1 MTVHLFLCLRNFNQ
15 EDFAVLGFLSIFAHK
30 KNIVMKNRQ
39 SIIAFM
45 LLFALT
51 LSAQGKAKYVFYFIG
66 DGMGVN
72 QVNAAET
79 YLGALQGRI
88 GIEPL
93 CFPSFPYSAFVN
105 TQSATNGVTD
115 SAAGG
120 TALACGQKTKNGTL
134 GMLKDLTTS
143 ISSIADWARQ
153 SGAAVGIT
161 TSVAIDHAT
170 PAAFYA
176 HVKERNEQYTIGK
189 QLVESGNDFY
199 AGSDFTIPTDPEYPN
214 GPTLYEEACAKGYTI
229 ARGYADYLKRADS
242 GKRMILLQSE
252 EASKTDRYSIPY
264 ALDRKDGDLTLTDIT
279 RAGIDF
285 LMKKQGEKNGFF
297 MMIEGGKID
306 WACHANDLAF
316 IPELIDMDNA
326 VRVAYDFY
334 KQHPDET
341 LIIVTADHETGGI
354 VLSRGLYEINLA
366 AVGNQRISI
375 ERLGKELHKMHDQKG
390 DKWTWDDVKALLT
403 ENFGFWDKLALT
415 DEQTQR
421 LETAFKKIMDGTSK
435 DQQTLYQS
443 DDELAAAVRN
453 VMSECAQVGWH
464 VTSHSNGY
472 VPCFAI
478 GAGAEQIHGR
488 IDNTEIP
495 KIVAKAAG
503 WKSPF

>member
-1 MTVHLFLCLRNFNQ
+1 MRNR
-15 EDFAVLGFLSIFAHK
+15 LSI
-30 KNIVMKNRQ
+30 ILLMV
-39 SIIAFM
+39 
-45 LLFALT
+45 LFALT

-66 DGMGVN
+66 VGMGVN
-72 QVNAAET
+72 QINAAET

-88 GIEPL
+88 GIQPL

-143 ISSIADWARQ
+143 VSSIADWARQ

-176 HVKERNEQYTIGK
+176 HVKERHEQYTIGK
-189 QLVESGNDFY
+189 QLVESANDFY

-214 GPTLYEEACAKGYTI
+214 GPTLYEEANAKGFTI
-229 ARGYADYLKRADS
+229 SRGYADYQKRAANA
-242 GKRMILLQSE
+242 KKMILLQSE
-252 EASKTDRYSIPY
+252 EASKADRYSIPY

-326 VRVAYDFY
+326 VQVAYDFY

-366 AVGNQRISI
+366 AVGNQRITI
-375 ERLGKELHKMHDQKG
+375 EQLGKELHKMHDVKG
-390 DKWTWDDVKALLT
+390 DKLLWDDVKTFLA
-403 ENFGFWDKLALT
+403 ENFGFWDKISLT

-421 LETAFKKIMDGTSK
+421 LESSFKKIMDGTSK
-435 DQQTLYQS
+435 DQRTLYQN
-443 DDELAAAVRN
+443 DDELAVTVRSI
-453 VMSECAQVGWH
+453 MSECAQVGWH

-478 GAGAEQIHGR
+478 GVGAEQIHGR

-503 WKSPF
+503 WK

>member
-1 MTVHLFLCLRNFNQ
+1 
-15 EDFAVLGFLSIFAHK
+15 
-30 KNIVMKNRQ
+30 MKNRL
-39 SIIAFM
+39 SIILLMF
-45 LLFALT
+45 LFALT

-88 GIEPL
+88 GIQPL

-143 ISSIADWARQ
+143 VSSIADWARN

-176 HVKERNEQYTIGK
+176 HVKERHEQYTIGK
-189 QLVESGNDFY
+189 QLVESANDFY

-214 GPTLYEEACAKGYTI
+214 GPTLYEEASAKGFTI
-229 ARGYADYLKRADS
+229 SRGYADYQKRAANA
-242 GKRMILLQSE
+242 KKMILLQSE
-252 EASKTDRYSIPY
+252 EASKADRYSIPY
-264 ALDRKDGDLTLTDIT
+264 ALDRKDGDITLTDIT

-326 VRVAYDFY
+326 VKVAYDFY

-366 AVGNQRISI
+366 AVGNQRITI
-375 ERLGKELHKMHDQKG
+375 EKLGKELHKMHDVKG
-390 DKWTWDDVKALLT
+390 DKLLWDDVKTFLA
-403 ENFGFWDKLALT
+403 ENFGFWDKISLT

-421 LETAFKKIMDGTSK
+421 LVSSFKKIMDGTSK
-435 DQQTLYQS
+435 DQRTLYQN
-443 DDELAAAVRN
+443 DDELAVTVRN
-453 VMSECAQVGWH
+453 IMSECAQVGWH

-478 GAGAEQIHGR
+478 GVGAEQIHGR

-503 WKSPF
+503 WK

>member
-1 MTVHLFLCLRNFNQ
+1 MRNR
-15 EDFAVLGFLSIFAHK
+15 LSIILLMF
-30 KNIVMKNRQ
+30 
-39 SIIAFM
+39 
-45 LLFALT
+45 LFALT

-88 GIEPL
+88 GIQPL

-143 ISSIADWARQ
+143 VSSIADWARQ

-176 HVKERNEQYTIGK
+176 HVKERHEQYTIGK
-189 QLVESGNDFY
+189 QLVESANDFY

-214 GPTLYEEACAKGYTI
+214 GPTLYEEANAKGFTI
-229 ARGYADYLKRADS
+229 SRGYADYQKRAANA
-242 GKRMILLQSE
+242 KKMILLQSE
-252 EASKTDRYSIPY
+252 EASKADRYSIPY

-326 VRVAYDFY
+326 VKVAYDFY

-366 AVGNQRISI
+366 AVGNQRITI
-375 ERLGKELHKMHDQKG
+375 EKLGKELHKMHDVKG
-390 DKWTWDDVKALLT
+390 DKLVWDDVKTFLA
-403 ENFGFWDKLALT
+403 ENFGFWDKISLT

-421 LETAFKKIMDGTSK
+421 LVSSFKKIMDGTSK
-435 DQQTLYQS
+435 DQRTLYQN
-443 DDELAAAVRN
+443 DDELAVTVRN
-453 VMSECAQVGWH
+453 IMSECAQVGWH

-503 WKSPF
+503 WKAE

>member
-1 MTVHLFLCLRNFNQ
+1 
-15 EDFAVLGFLSIFAHK
+15 
-30 KNIVMKNRQ
+30 MKNRL
-39 SIIAFM
+39 SIILLMF
-45 LLFALT
+45 LFALT

-88 GIEPL
+88 GIQPL

-143 ISSIADWARQ
+143 VSSIADWARN

-176 HVKERNEQYTIGK
+176 HVKERHEQYTIGK
-189 QLVESGNDFY
+189 QLVESANDFY

-214 GPTLYEEACAKGYTI
+214 GPTLYEEANAKGFTI
-229 ARGYADYLKRADS
+229 SRGYADYQKRAANA
-242 GKRMILLQSE
+242 KKMILLQSE
-252 EASKTDRYSIPY
+252 EASKADRYSIPY

-326 VRVAYDFY
+326 VKVAYDFY

-366 AVGNQRISI
+366 AVGNQRITI
-375 ERLGKELHKMHDQKG
+375 EKLGKELHKMHDVKG
-390 DKWTWDDVKALLT
+390 DKLLWDDVKTFLA
-403 ENFGFWDKLALT
+403 ENFGFWDKISLT

-421 LETAFKKIMDGTSK
+421 LVSAFKKIMDGTSK
-435 DQQTLYQS
+435 DQRTLYQN
-443 DDELAAAVRN
+443 DDELAVTVRSI
-453 VMSECAQVGWH
+453 MSECAQVGWH

-478 GAGAEQIHGR
+478 GVGAEQIHGR

-503 WKSPF
+503 WKAE

>member
-1 MTVHLFLCLRNFNQ
+1 MRNR
-15 EDFAVLGFLSIFAHK
+15 LSIILLMF
-30 KNIVMKNRQ
+30 
-39 SIIAFM
+39 
-45 LLFALT
+45 LFALT

-143 ISSIADWARQ
+143 VSSIADWARN

-176 HVKERNEQYTIGK
+176 HVKERHEQYTIGK
-189 QLVESGNDFY
+189 QLVESANDFY

-214 GPTLYEEACAKGYTI
+214 GPTLYEEANAKGFTI
-229 ARGYADYLKRADS
+229 SRGYADYQKRAANA
-242 GKRMILLQSE
+242 KKMILLQSE
-252 EASKTDRYSIPY
+252 EASKADRYSIPY

-285 LMKKQGEKNGFF
+285 MMKKQGEKNGFF

-326 VRVAYDFY
+326 VKVAYDFY

-366 AVGNQRISI
+366 AVGNQRITI
-375 ERLGKELHKMHDQKG
+375 EKLGKELHKMHDVKG
-390 DKWTWDDVKALLT
+390 DKLVWDDVKTFLA
-403 ENFGFWDKLALT
+403 ENFGFWDKISLT

-421 LETAFKKIMDGTSK
+421 LVSAFKKIMDGTSK
-435 DQQTLYQS
+435 DQRTLYQN
-443 DDELAAAVRN
+443 DDELAVTVRN
-453 VMSECAQVGWH
+453 IMSECAQVGWH

-478 GAGAEQIHGR
+478 GVGAEQIHGR

-503 WKSPF
+503 WK

>member
-1 MTVHLFLCLRNFNQ
+1 MRNR
-15 EDFAVLGFLSIFAHK
+15 LSI
-30 KNIVMKNRQ
+30 I
-39 SIIAFM
+39 
-45 LLFALT
+45 LLMFLLALT

-143 ISSIADWARQ
+143 VSSIADWARN

-176 HVKERNEQYTIGK
+176 HVKERHEQYTIGK
-189 QLVESGNDFY
+189 QLVESANDFY

-214 GPTLYEEACAKGYTI
+214 GNTLYEEANSKGFTI
-229 ARGYADYLKRADS
+229 ARGYADYQNKAANA
-242 GKRMILLQSE
+242 KKMILLQSE
-252 EASKTDRYSIPY
+252 EASKADRYSIPY

-326 VRVAYDFY
+326 VKVAYDFY

-366 AVGNQRISI
+366 AVGNQRITI
-375 ERLGKELHKMHDQKG
+375 EKLGKELHKMHDVKG
-390 DKWTWDDVKALLT
+390 DKLVWDDVKTFLA
-403 ENFGFWDKLALT
+403 ENFGFWDKISLT

-421 LETAFKKIMDGTSK
+421 LESSFKKIMDGTSK
-435 DQQTLYQS
+435 DQRTLYQN
-443 DDELAAAVRN
+443 DDELAVTVRN
-453 VMSECAQVGWH
+453 IMSECAQVGWH

-478 GAGAEQIHGR
+478 GAGADQIHGR

-503 WKSPF
+503 WK

>member
-1 MTVHLFLCLRNFNQ
+1 MRNR
-15 EDFAVLGFLSIFAHK
+15 LSIILLMF
-30 KNIVMKNRQ
+30 
-39 SIIAFM
+39 
-45 LLFALT
+45 LFALT

-88 GIEPL
+88 GIQPL

-143 ISSIADWARQ
+143 VSSIADWARQ

-176 HVKERNEQYTIGK
+176 HVKERHEQYTIGK
-189 QLVESGNDFY
+189 QLVESANDFY

-214 GPTLYEEACAKGYTI
+214 GPTLYEEANAKGFTI
-229 ARGYADYLKRADS
+229 SRGYADYQKRAANA
-242 GKRMILLQSE
+242 KKMILLQSE
-252 EASKTDRYSIPY
+252 EASKADRYSIPY

-326 VRVAYDFY
+326 VKVAYDFY

-366 AVGNQRISI
+366 AVGNQRITI
-375 ERLGKELHKMHDQKG
+375 EKLGKELHKMHDVKG
-390 DKWTWDDVKALLT
+390 DKLLWDDVKTFLA
-403 ENFGFWDKLALT
+403 ENFGFWDKISLT

-421 LETAFKKIMDGTSK
+421 LVSSFKKIMDGTSK
-435 DQQTLYQS
+435 DQRTLYQN
-443 DDELAAAVRN
+443 DDELAVTVRSI
-453 VMSECAQVGWH
+453 MSECAQVGWH

-478 GAGAEQIHGR
+478 GVGAEQIHGR

-503 WKSPF
+503 WKAE

>member
-1 MTVHLFLCLRNFNQ
+1 MRNR
-15 EDFAVLGFLSIFAHK
+15 LSIILLMF
-30 KNIVMKNRQ
+30 
-39 SIIAFM
+39 
-45 LLFALT
+45 LFALT

-88 GIEPL
+88 GIQPL

-143 ISSIADWARQ
+143 VSSIADWARN

-176 HVKERNEQYTIGK
+176 HVKERHEQYTIGK
-189 QLVESGNDFY
+189 QLVESANDFY

-214 GPTLYEEACAKGYTI
+214 GPTLYEEANAKGFTI
-229 ARGYADYLKRADS
+229 SRGYADYQKRAANA
-242 GKRMILLQSE
+242 KKMILLQSE
-252 EASKTDRYSIPY
+252 EASKADRYSIPY

-326 VRVAYDFY
+326 VKVAYDFY

-366 AVGNQRISI
+366 AVGNQRITI
-375 ERLGKELHKMHDQKG
+375 EKLGKELHKMHDVKG
-390 DKWTWDDVKALLT
+390 DKLVWDDVKTFLA
-403 ENFGFWDKLALT
+403 ENFGFWDKISLT

-421 LETAFKKIMDGTSK
+421 LVSAFKKIMDGTSK
-435 DQQTLYQS
+435 DQRTLYQN
-443 DDELAAAVRN
+443 DDELAVTVRSI
-453 VMSECAQVGWH
+453 MSECAQVGWH

-503 WKSPF
+503 WKAE

>member
-1 MTVHLFLCLRNFNQ
+1 
-15 EDFAVLGFLSIFAHK
+15 
-30 KNIVMKNRQ
+30 MKNRL
-39 SIIAFM
+39 SIILLMF
-45 LLFALT
+45 LFALT

-143 ISSIADWARQ
+143 VSSIADWARQ

-189 QLVESGNDFY
+189 QLVESANDFY

-214 GPTLYEEACAKGYTI
+214 GNTLYEEAKYNGFTI
-229 ARGYADYLKRADS
+229 ARGYADYQDKAANA
-242 GKRMILLQSE
+242 KKMILLQSE
-252 EASKTDRYSIPY
+252 EASKADRYSIPY

-326 VRVAYDFY
+326 VKVAYDFY

-366 AVGNQRISI
+366 AVGNQRITI
-375 ERLGKELHKMHDQKG
+375 EKLGKELHKMHDVKG
-390 DKWTWDDVKALLT
+390 DKLVWDDVKTFLA
-403 ENFGFWDKLALT
+403 ENFGFWDKISLT

-421 LETAFKKIMDGTSK
+421 LVSAFKKIMDGTSK
-435 DQQTLYQS
+435 DQRTLYQN
-443 DDELAAAVRN
+443 DDELAVTVRSI
-453 VMSECAQVGWH
+453 MSECAQVGWH

-478 GAGAEQIHGR
+478 GVGAEQIHGR

-503 WKSPF
+503 WKAE

>member
-1 MTVHLFLCLRNFNQ
+1 
-15 EDFAVLGFLSIFAHK
+15 
-30 KNIVMKNRQ
+30 MKNRL
-39 SIIAFM
+39 SIILLMF
-45 LLFALT
+45 LFALT

-88 GIEPL
+88 GIQPL

-143 ISSIADWARQ
+143 VSSIADWARN

-176 HVKERNEQYTIGK
+176 HVKERHEQYTIGK
-189 QLVESGNDFY
+189 QLVESANDFY

-214 GPTLYEEACAKGYTI
+214 GNTLYEEANSKGFTI
-229 ARGYADYLKRADS
+229 ARGYADYQNKAANA
-242 GKRMILLQSE
+242 KKMILLQSE
-252 EASKTDRYSIPY
+252 EASKADRYSIPY

-326 VRVAYDFY
+326 VKVAYDFY

-366 AVGNQRISI
+366 AVGNQRITI
-375 ERLGKELHKMHDQKG
+375 EKLGKELHKMHDVKG
-390 DKWTWDDVKALLT
+390 DKLVWDDVKTFLA
-403 ENFGFWDKLALT
+403 ENFGFWDKISLT

-421 LETAFKKIMDGTSK
+421 LVSSFKKIMDGTSK
-435 DQQTLYQS
+435 DQRTLYQN
-443 DDELAAAVRN
+443 DDELAVTVRSI
-453 VMSECAQVGWH
+453 MSECAQVGWH

-478 GAGAEQIHGR
+478 GVGAEQIHGR

-503 WKSPF
+503 WKSLR

>member
-1 MTVHLFLCLRNFNQ
+1 MRNR
-15 EDFAVLGFLSIFAHK
+15 LSIILLMF
-30 KNIVMKNRQ
+30 
-39 SIIAFM
+39 
-45 LLFALT
+45 LFALT
-51 LSAQGKAKYVFYFIG
+51 LPAQGKAKYVFYFIG

-93 CFPSFPYSAFVN
+93 CFPSFHYSAFVN

-143 ISSIADWARQ
+143 VSSIADWARN

-176 HVKERNEQYTIGK
+176 HVKERHEQYTIGR
-189 QLVESGNDFY
+189 QLVESANDFY

-214 GPTLYEEACAKGYTI
+214 GPTLYEEACSKGFTI
-229 ARGYADYLKRADS
+229 SRGYADYQKRAANA
-242 GKRMILLQSE
+242 KKMILLQSE
-252 EASKTDRYSIPY
+252 EASKADRYSIPY

-326 VRVAYDFY
+326 VKVACDFY

-366 AVGNQRISI
+366 AVGNQRITI
-375 ERLGKELHKMHDQKG
+375 EKLGKELHKMHDVKG
-390 DKWTWDDVKALLT
+390 DKLVWDDVKTFLA
-403 ENFGFWDKLALT
+403 ENFGFWDKISLT

-421 LETAFKKIMDGTSK
+421 LESSFKKIMDGTSK
-435 DQQTLYQS
+435 DQRTLYQN
-443 DDELAAAVRN
+443 DDELAVTVRSI
-453 VMSECAQVGWH
+453 MSECAQVGWH

-478 GAGAEQIHGR
+478 GVGAEQIHGR

-503 WKSPF
+503 WKAE

>member
-1 MTVHLFLCLRNFNQ
+1 
-15 EDFAVLGFLSIFAHK
+15 
-30 KNIVMKNRQ
+30 MKNRL
-39 SIIAFM
+39 SIILLMF
-45 LLFALT
+45 LFALT

-88 GIEPL
+88 GIQPL

-143 ISSIADWARQ
+143 VSSIADWARN

-176 HVKERNEQYTIGK
+176 HVKERHEQYTIGK
-189 QLVESGNDFY
+189 QLVESANDFY

-214 GPTLYEEACAKGYTI
+214 GPTLYEEASAKGFTI
-229 ARGYADYLKRADS
+229 SRGYADYQKRAANA
-242 GKRMILLQSE
+242 KKMILLQSE
-252 EASKTDRYSIPY
+252 EASKADRYSIPY

-326 VRVAYDFY
+326 VKVAYDFY

-366 AVGNQRISI
+366 AVGNQRITI
-375 ERLGKELHKMHDQKG
+375 EKLGKELHKMHDVKG
-390 DKWTWDDVKALLT
+390 DKLLWDDVKTFLA
-403 ENFGFWDKLALT
+403 ENFGFWDKISLT

-421 LETAFKKIMDGTSK
+421 LESSFKKIMDGTSK
-435 DQQTLYQS
+435 DQRTLYQN
-443 DDELAAAVRN
+443 DDELAVTVRN
-453 VMSECAQVGWH
+453 IMSECAQVGWH

-503 WKSPF
+503 WKSLR

>member
-1 MTVHLFLCLRNFNQ
+1 MRNR
-15 EDFAVLGFLSIFAHK
+15 LSIILLMF
-30 KNIVMKNRQ
+30 
-39 SIIAFM
+39 
-45 LLFALT
+45 LFALT

-88 GIEPL
+88 GIQPL

-143 ISSIADWARQ
+143 VSSIADWARN

-176 HVKERNEQYTIGK
+176 HVKERHEQYTIGK
-189 QLVESGNDFY
+189 QLVESANDFY

-214 GPTLYEEACAKGYTI
+214 GNTLYEEANSKGFTI
-229 ARGYADYLKRADS
+229 ARGYADYQNKAANA
-242 GKRMILLQSE
+242 KKMILLQSE
-252 EASKTDRYSIPY
+252 EASKADRYSIPY

-326 VRVAYDFY
+326 VKVAYDFY

-366 AVGNQRISI
+366 AVGNQRITI
-375 ERLGKELHKMHDQKG
+375 EKLGKELHKMHDVKG
-390 DKWTWDDVKALLT
+390 DKLVWDDVKTFLAD
-403 ENFGFWDKLALT
+403 NFGFWDKISLT

-421 LETAFKKIMDGTSK
+421 LESAFKKIMDGTSK
-435 DQQTLYQS
+435 DQRTLYQN
-443 DDELAAAVRN
+443 DDELAVTVRN
-453 VMSECAQVGWH
+453 IMSECAQVGWH

-503 WKSPF
+503 WKAE

>member
-1 MTVHLFLCLRNFNQ
+1 MRNR
-15 EDFAVLGFLSIFAHK
+15 LSI
-30 KNIVMKNRQ
+30 I
-39 SIIAFM
+39 
-45 LLFALT
+45 LLMFLLALT

-143 ISSIADWARQ
+143 VSSIADWARN

-176 HVKERNEQYTIGK
+176 HVKERHEQYTIGK
-189 QLVESGNDFY
+189 QLVESANDFY

-214 GPTLYEEACAKGYTI
+214 GPTLYEEANAKGFTI
-229 ARGYADYLKRADS
+229 SRGYADYQKRAANA
-242 GKRMILLQSE
+242 KKMILLQSE
-252 EASKTDRYSIPY
+252 EASKADRYSIPY

-326 VRVAYDFY
+326 VKVAYDFY

-366 AVGNQRISI
+366 AVGNQRITI
-375 ERLGKELHKMHDQKG
+375 EKLGKELHKMHDVKG
-390 DKWTWDDVKALLT
+390 DKLLWDDVKTFLA
-403 ENFGFWDKLALT
+403 ENFGFWDKISLT

-421 LETAFKKIMDGTSK
+421 LVSAFKKIMDGTSK
-435 DQQTLYQS
+435 DQRTLYQN
-443 DDELAAAVRN
+443 DDELAVTVRSI
-453 VMSECAQVGWH
+453 MSECAQVGWH
-464 VTSHSNGY
+464 VTGHSNGY

-478 GAGAEQIHGR
+478 GVGAEQIHGR

-503 WKSPF
+503 WKSLR

>member
-1 MTVHLFLCLRNFNQ
+1 MRNR
-15 EDFAVLGFLSIFAHK
+15 LSIILLMF
-30 KNIVMKNRQ
+30 
-39 SIIAFM
+39 
-45 LLFALT
+45 LFALT

-88 GIEPL
+88 GIQPL

-143 ISSIADWARQ
+143 VSSIADWARN

-176 HVKERNEQYTIGK
+176 HVKERHEQYTIGK
-189 QLVESGNDFY
+189 QLVESANDFY

-214 GPTLYEEACAKGYTI
+214 GPTLYEEANAKGFTI
-229 ARGYADYLKRADS
+229 SRGYADYQKRAANA
-242 GKRMILLQSE
+242 KKMILLQSE
-252 EASKTDRYSIPY
+252 EASKADRYSIPY

-326 VRVAYDFY
+326 VKVAYDFY

-366 AVGNQRISI
+366 AVGNQRITI
-375 ERLGKELHKMHDQKG
+375 EKLGKELHKMHDVKG
-390 DKWTWDDVKALLT
+390 DKLVWDDVKTFLA
-403 ENFGFWDKLALT
+403 ENFGFWDKISLT

-421 LETAFKKIMDGTSK
+421 LESSFKKIMDGTSK
-435 DQQTLYQS
+435 DQRTLYQN
-443 DDELAAAVRN
+443 DDELAVTVRSI
-453 VMSECAQVGWH
+453 MSECAQVGWH

-478 GAGAEQIHGR
+478 GVGAEQIHGR

-503 WKSPF
+503 WKSLR

>member
-1 MTVHLFLCLRNFNQ
+1 MRNR
-15 EDFAVLGFLSIFAHK
+15 LSIILLMF
-30 KNIVMKNRQ
+30 
-39 SIIAFM
+39 
-45 LLFALT
+45 LFALT

-88 GIEPL
+88 GIQPL

-143 ISSIADWARQ
+143 VPSIADWARN

-176 HVKERNEQYTIGK
+176 HVKERHEQYTIGK
-189 QLVESGNDFY
+189 QLVESANDFY

-214 GPTLYEEACAKGYTI
+214 GPTLYEEANAKGFTI
-229 ARGYADYLKRADS
+229 SRGYADYQKRAANA
-242 GKRMILLQSE
+242 KKMILLQSE
-252 EASKTDRYSIPY
+252 EASKADRYSIPY

-326 VRVAYDFY
+326 VKVAYDFY

-366 AVGNQRISI
+366 AVGNQRITI
-375 ERLGKELHKMHDQKG
+375 EKLGKELHKMHDVKG
-390 DKWTWDDVKALLT
+390 DKLLWDDVKTFLA
-403 ENFGFWDKLALT
+403 ENFGFWDKISLT

-421 LETAFKKIMDGTSK
+421 LESSFKKIMDGTSK
-435 DQQTLYQS
+435 DQRTLYQN
-443 DDELAAAVRN
+443 DDELAVTVRSI
-453 VMSECAQVGWH
+453 MSECAQVGWH

-478 GAGAEQIHGR
+478 GVGAEQIHGR

-503 WKSPF
+503 WKAE

>member
-1 MTVHLFLCLRNFNQ
+1 MRNR
-15 EDFAVLGFLSIFAHK
+15 LSIILLMF
-30 KNIVMKNRQ
+30 
-39 SIIAFM
+39 
-45 LLFALT
+45 LFALT

-88 GIEPL
+88 GIQPL

-143 ISSIADWARQ
+143 VSSIADWARN

-176 HVKERNEQYTIGK
+176 HVKERHEQYTIGK
-189 QLVESGNDFY
+189 QLVESANDFY

-214 GPTLYEEACAKGYTI
+214 GPTLYEEANAKGFTI
-229 ARGYADYLKRADS
+229 SRGYADYQKRAANA
-242 GKRMILLQSE
+242 KKMILLQSE
-252 EASKTDRYSIPY
+252 EASKADRYSIPY

-326 VRVAYDFY
+326 VKVAYDFY

-366 AVGNQRISI
+366 AVGNQRITI
-375 ERLGKELHKMHDQKG
+375 EKLGKELHKMHDVKG
-390 DKWTWDDVKALLT
+390 DKLVWDDVKTFLA
-403 ENFGFWDKLALT
+403 ENFGFWDKISLT

-421 LETAFKKIMDGTSK
+421 LESSFKKIMDGTSK
-435 DQQTLYQS
+435 DQRTLYQN
-443 DDELAAAVRN
+443 DDELAVTVRSI
-453 VMSECAQVGWH
+453 MSECAQVGWH

-478 GAGAEQIHGR
+478 GVGAEQIHGR

-503 WKSPF
+503 WKAE

>member
-1 MTVHLFLCLRNFNQ
+1 MRNR
-15 EDFAVLGFLSIFAHK
+15 LSIILLMF
-30 KNIVMKNRQ
+30 
-39 SIIAFM
+39 
-45 LLFALT
+45 LFALT

-88 GIEPL
+88 GIQPL

-143 ISSIADWARQ
+143 VSSIADWARN

-176 HVKERNEQYTIGK
+176 HVKERHEQYTIGK
-189 QLVESGNDFY
+189 QLVESANDFY

-214 GPTLYEEACAKGYTI
+214 GPTLYEEANAKGFTI
-229 ARGYADYLKRADS
+229 SRGYADYQKRAANA
-242 GKRMILLQSE
+242 KKMILLQSE
-252 EASKTDRYSIPY
+252 EASKADRYSIPY

-326 VRVAYDFY
+326 VKVAYDFY

-366 AVGNQRISI
+366 AVGNQRITI
-375 ERLGKELHKMHDQKG
+375 EKLGKELHKMHDVKG
-390 DKWTWDDVKALLT
+390 DKLVWDEVKTFLAD
-403 ENFGFWDKLALT
+403 NFGFWDKISLT

-421 LETAFKKIMDGTSK
+421 LESSFKKIMDGTSK
-435 DQQTLYQS
+435 DQRTLYQN
-443 DDELAAAVRN
+443 DDELAVTVRSI
-453 VMSECAQVGWH
+453 MSECAQVGWH

-478 GAGAEQIHGR
+478 GVGAEQIHGR

-503 WKSPF
+503 WKAE

>member
-1 MTVHLFLCLRNFNQ
+1 MRNR
-15 EDFAVLGFLSIFAHK
+15 LSIILLMF
-30 KNIVMKNRQ
+30 
-39 SIIAFM
+39 
-45 LLFALT
+45 LFALT

-88 GIEPL
+88 GIQPL

-143 ISSIADWARQ
+143 VSSIADWARQ

-176 HVKERNEQYTIGK
+176 HVKERHEQYTIGK
-189 QLVESGNDFY
+189 QLVESANDFY

-214 GPTLYEEACAKGYTI
+214 GPTLYEEANAKGFTI
-229 ARGYADYLKRADS
+229 SRGYADYQKRAANA
-242 GKRMILLQSE
+242 KKMILLQSE
-252 EASKTDRYSIPY
+252 EASKADRYSIPY

-306 WACHANDLAF
+306 LS
-316 IPELIDMDNA
+316 LI
-326 VRVAYDFY
+326 
-334 KQHPDET
+334 H
-341 LIIVTADHETGGI
+341 I
-354 VLSRGLYEINLA
+354 
-366 AVGNQRISI
+366 
-375 ERLGKELHKMHDQKG
+375 
-390 DKWTWDDVKALLT
+390 
-403 ENFGFWDKLALT
+403 
-415 DEQTQR
+415 
-421 LETAFKKIMDGTSK
+421 
-435 DQQTLYQS
+435 
-443 DDELAAAVRN
+443 
-453 VMSECAQVGWH
+453 
-464 VTSHSNGY
+464 
-472 VPCFAI
+472 
-478 GAGAEQIHGR
+478 
-488 IDNTEIP
+488 
-495 KIVAKAAG
+495 
-503 WKSPF
+503 

>member
-1 MTVHLFLCLRNFNQ
+1 MRNR
-15 EDFAVLGFLSIFAHK
+15 LSIILLMF
-30 KNIVMKNRQ
+30 
-39 SIIAFM
+39 
-45 LLFALT
+45 LFALT

-88 GIEPL
+88 GIQPL

-143 ISSIADWARQ
+143 VSSIADWARN

-189 QLVESGNDFY
+189 QLVESANDFY

-214 GPTLYEEACAKGYTI
+214 GNTLYEEANSKGFTI
-229 ARGYADYLKRADS
+229 ARGYADYQNKAANA
-242 GKRMILLQSE
+242 KKMILLQSE
-252 EASKTDRYSIPY
+252 EASKADRYSIPY

-326 VRVAYDFY
+326 VKVAYDFY

-366 AVGNQRISI
+366 AVGNQRITI
-375 ERLGKELHKMHDQKG
+375 EKLGKELHKMHDVKG
-390 DKWTWDDVKALLT
+390 DKLLWDDVKTFLA
-403 ENFGFWDKLALT
+403 ENFGFWDKISLT

-421 LETAFKKIMDGTSK
+421 LESSFKKIMDGTSK
-435 DQQTLYQS
+435 DQRTLYQN
-443 DDELAAAVRN
+443 DDELAVTVRSI
-453 VMSECAQVGWH
+453 MSECAQVGWH

-503 WKSPF
+503 WKAE

>member
-1 MTVHLFLCLRNFNQ
+1 
-15 EDFAVLGFLSIFAHK
+15 
-30 KNIVMKNRQ
+30 MKNRL
-39 SIIAFM
+39 SIILLMF
-45 LLFALT
+45 LFALT

-88 GIEPL
+88 GIQPL

-143 ISSIADWARQ
+143 VSSIADWARN

-176 HVKERNEQYTIGK
+176 HVKERHEQYTIGK
-189 QLVESGNDFY
+189 QLVESANDFY

-214 GPTLYEEACAKGYTI
+214 GPTLYEEANAKGFTI
-229 ARGYADYLKRADS
+229 SRGYADYQKRAANA
-242 GKRMILLQSE
+242 KKMILLQSE
-252 EASKTDRYSIPY
+252 EASKADRYSIPY

-326 VRVAYDFY
+326 VKVAYDFY

-366 AVGNQRISI
+366 AVGNQRITI
-375 ERLGKELHKMHDQKG
+375 EKLGKELHKMHDVKG
-390 DKWTWDDVKALLT
+390 DKLLWDDVKTFLA
-403 ENFGFWDKLALT
+403 ENFGFWDKISLT

-421 LETAFKKIMDGTSK
+421 LESSFKKIMDGTSK
-435 DQQTLYQS
+435 DQRTLYQN
-443 DDELAAAVRN
+443 DDELAVTVRSI
-453 VMSECAQVGWH
+453 MSECAQVGWH

-478 GAGAEQIHGR
+478 GVGAEQIHGR

-503 WKSPF
+503 WKAE

>member
-1 MTVHLFLCLRNFNQ
+1 MRNR
-15 EDFAVLGFLSIFAHK
+15 LSIILLMF
-30 KNIVMKNRQ
+30 
-39 SIIAFM
+39 
-45 LLFALT
+45 LFALT

-143 ISSIADWARQ
+143 VSSIADWARN

-176 HVKERNEQYTIGK
+176 HVKERHEQYTIGK
-189 QLVESGNDFY
+189 QLVESANDFY

-214 GPTLYEEACAKGYTI
+214 GNTLYEEANSKGFTI
-229 ARGYADYLKRADS
+229 ARGYADYQNKAANA
-242 GKRMILLQSE
+242 KKMILLQSE
-252 EASKTDRYSIPY
+252 EASKADRYSIPY

-326 VRVAYDFY
+326 VKVAYDFY

-366 AVGNQRISI
+366 AVGNQRITI
-375 ERLGKELHKMHDQKG
+375 EKLGKELHKMHDVKG
-390 DKWTWDDVKALLT
+390 DKLLWDDVKTFLA
-403 ENFGFWDKLALT
+403 ENFGFWDKISLT

-421 LETAFKKIMDGTSK
+421 LVSSFKKIMDGTSK
-435 DQQTLYQS
+435 DQRTLYQN
-443 DDELAAAVRN
+443 DDELAVTVRN
-453 VMSECAQVGWH
+453 IMSECAQVGWH

-503 WKSPF
+503 WK

>member
-1 MTVHLFLCLRNFNQ
+1 MRNR
-15 EDFAVLGFLSIFAHK
+15 LSIILLMF
-30 KNIVMKNRQ
+30 
-39 SIIAFM
+39 
-45 LLFALT
+45 LFALT

-88 GIEPL
+88 GIQPL

-143 ISSIADWARQ
+143 VSSIADWARQ

-176 HVKERNEQYTIGK
+176 HVKERHEQYTIGK
-189 QLVESGNDFY
+189 QLVESANDFY

-214 GPTLYEEACAKGYTI
+214 GNTLYEEANSKGFTI
-229 ARGYADYLKRADS
+229 ARGYADYQNKAANA
-242 GKRMILLQSE
+242 KKMILLQSE
-252 EASKTDRYSIPY
+252 EASKADRYSIPY

-326 VRVAYDFY
+326 VKVAYDFY

-366 AVGNQRISI
+366 AVGNQRITI
-375 ERLGKELHKMHDQKG
+375 EKLGKELHKMHDVKG
-390 DKWTWDDVKALLT
+390 DKLLWDDVKTFLA
-403 ENFGFWDKLALT
+403 ENFGFWDKISLT

-421 LETAFKKIMDGTSK
+421 LESSFKKIMDGTSK
-435 DQQTLYQS
+435 DQRTLYQN
-443 DDELAAAVRN
+443 DDELAVTVRN
-453 VMSECAQVGWH
+453 IMSECAQVGWH

-478 GAGAEQIHGR
+478 GVGADQIHGR

-503 WKSPF
+503 WKSLR

>member
-1 MTVHLFLCLRNFNQ
+1 MRNR
-15 EDFAVLGFLSIFAHK
+15 LSIILLMF
-30 KNIVMKNRQ
+30 
-39 SIIAFM
+39 
-45 LLFALT
+45 LFALT

-88 GIEPL
+88 GIQPL

-143 ISSIADWARQ
+143 VSSIADWARN

-176 HVKERNEQYTIGK
+176 HVKERHEQYTIGK
-189 QLVESGNDFY
+189 QLVESANDFY

-214 GPTLYEEACAKGYTI
+214 GPTLYEEANAKGFTI
-229 ARGYADYLKRADS
+229 SRGYADYQKRAANA
-242 GKRMILLQSE
+242 KKMILLQSE
-252 EASKTDRYSIPY
+252 EASKADRYSIPY

-326 VRVAYDFY
+326 VKVAYDFY

-366 AVGNQRISI
+366 AVGNQRITI
-375 ERLGKELHKMHDQKG
+375 EKLGKELHKMHDVKG
-390 DKWTWDDVKALLT
+390 DKLLWDDVKTFLA
-403 ENFGFWDKLALT
+403 ENFGFWDKISLT

-421 LETAFKKIMDGTSK
+421 LVSAFKKIMDGTSK
-435 DQQTLYQS
+435 DQRTLYQN
-443 DDELAAAVRN
+443 DDELAVTVRSI
-453 VMSECAQVGWH
+453 MSECAQVGWH

-503 WKSPF
+503 WKAE

>member
-1 MTVHLFLCLRNFNQ
+1 
-15 EDFAVLGFLSIFAHK
+15 
-30 KNIVMKNRQ
+30 MKNRL
-39 SIIAFM
+39 SIIVLMF
-45 LLFALT
+45 LFALT

-88 GIEPL
+88 GIQPL

-143 ISSIADWARQ
+143 VSSIADWARN

-176 HVKERNEQYTIGK
+176 HVKERHEQYTIGK
-189 QLVESGNDFY
+189 QLVESANDFY

-214 GPTLYEEACAKGYTI
+214 GPTLYEEANAKGFTI
-229 ARGYADYLKRADS
+229 SRGYADYQKRAANA
-242 GKRMILLQSE
+242 KKMILLQSE
-252 EASKTDRYSIPY
+252 EASKADRYSIPY

-285 LMKKQGEKNGFF
+285 MMKKQGEKNGFF

-326 VRVAYDFY
+326 VKVAYDFY

-366 AVGNQRISI
+366 AVGNQRITI
-375 ERLGKELHKMHDQKG
+375 EKLGKELHKMHDVKG
-390 DKWTWDDVKALLT
+390 DKLLWDDVKTFLA
-403 ENFGFWDKLALT
+403 ENFGFWDKISLT
-415 DEQTQR
+415 DEQTKR
-421 LETAFKKIMDGTSK
+421 LESSFKKIMDGTSK
-435 DQQTLYQS
+435 DQRTLYQN
-443 DDELAAAVRN
+443 DDELAVTVRSI
-453 VMSECAQVGWH
+453 MSECAQVGWH

-478 GAGAEQIHGR
+478 GVGAEQIHGR

-503 WKSPF
+503 WKAE

>member
-1 MTVHLFLCLRNFNQ
+1 MRNR
-15 EDFAVLGFLSIFAHK
+15 LSIILLMF
-30 KNIVMKNRQ
+30 
-39 SIIAFM
+39 
-45 LLFALT
+45 LFALT

-88 GIEPL
+88 GIQPL

-143 ISSIADWARQ
+143 VSSIADWARQ

-176 HVKERNEQYTIGK
+176 HVKERHEQYTIGK
-189 QLVESGNDFY
+189 QLVESANDFY

-214 GPTLYEEACAKGYTI
+214 GNTLYEEANSKGFTI
-229 ARGYADYLKRADS
+229 ARGYADYQNKAANA
-242 GKRMILLQSE
+242 KKMILLQSE
-252 EASKTDRYSIPY
+252 EASKADRYSIPY

-326 VRVAYDFY
+326 VKVAYDFY

-366 AVGNQRISI
+366 AVGNQRITI
-375 ERLGKELHKMHDQKG
+375 EKLGKELHKMHDVKG
-390 DKWTWDDVKALLT
+390 DKLLWDDVKTFLA
-403 ENFGFWDKLALT
+403 ENFGFWDKISLT

-421 LETAFKKIMDGTSK
+421 LVSSFKKIMDGTSK
-435 DQQTLYQS
+435 DQRTLYQN
-443 DDELAAAVRN
+443 DDELAVTVRN
-453 VMSECAQVGWH
+453 IMSECAQVGWH

-478 GAGAEQIHGR
+478 GVGAEQIHGR

-503 WKSPF
+503 WKSLR